1 MDIDQVLGRLRRMAA
16 ELGLPFGDRKMTYNS
31 RPAQELGKW
40 AETRGLGEASHWAA
54 FKAYFGDGL
63 NIYRN
68 EVLAGIAKS
77 LGLDPVA
84 ATGVLENGEF
94 REAVAQDWSRARD
107 LGVSVVP
114 TFAIDGEFME
124 GAHPYEA
131 MAALMNRHG
140 VALRKEQP

>member
-1 MDIDQVLGRLRRMAA
+1 
-16 ELGLPFGDRKMTYNS
+16 MTYNS

-40 AETRGLGEASHWAA
+40 AEARGLGEAFHWAA

-63 NIYRN
+63 KIYRS
-68 EVLAGIAKS
+68 EVLANIAKS
-77 LGLDPVA
+77 VGLDPVA
-84 ATGVLENGEF
+84 AAGVLKNGEF
-94 REAVAQDWSRARD
+94 GNAVAEDWARARD
-107 LGVSVVP
+107 LGISVVP
-114 TFAIDGEFME
+114 TFAIGGEFME